1 MSQPK
6 NVPLSV
12 LELAPVS
19 VGQPGAEAIGA
30 ALDVARAADDAGY
43 RRIWFAQ
50 HHLSPG
56 VASAQPAVLAAL
68 AAERTTRIRVGSGAV
83 LLGSTTPLV
92 GAEQFGTV
100 AAAHPGR
107 VDLGVGRAH
116 VPPPAGGGTTAE
128 HEPGGSASDAEQ
140 APAGAAGTARPAGT
154 AVVDTTVETRVV
166 DGLVVPPPVGFDLS
180 NPALKRRLLA
190 HRDVVGSRDAG
201 DFRAELEAILALRAG
216 TFAFDGLA
224 FTSPPVEGTDF
235 DLWVLASSGGES
247 ARVAGELGLPLA
259 ANYHVAPGNVL
270 DTVATYRAAFRP
282 GVLAEPYVVV
292 SADVLV
298 AETGARARE
307 LGAPFAAWVRSIRT
321 GADGAIAFP
330 APGTT
335 TPVEEWSD
343 EERALVAD
351 RVDSRFVGSSD
362 EVVAGL
368 EALVR
373 ATGADE
379 LLVTTE
385 AFDPADRVRSFELLA
400 AAWAERAPVQPA
412 REAAERVAAGAV
424 LIDVRSAGGRAATGA
439 IPGARVTDRN
449 RLESLFDDA
458 GTPLVSLDTPV
469 VVVCGSVNGSGPVAR
484 ELRRRGFT
492 DVTHVDG
499 GFPAWK
505 EAGLPTVAAEPAD
518 AQPLAAPE
526 PARA

>member
-1 MSQPK
+1 MPR
-6 NVPLSV
+6 
-12 LELAPVS
+12 PV
-19 VGQPGAEAIGA
+19 
-30 ALDVARAADDAGY
+30 R
-43 RRIWFAQ
+43 
-50 HHLSPG
+50 
-56 VASAQPAVLAAL
+56 
-68 AAERTTRIRVGSGAV
+68 
-83 LLGSTTPLV
+83 
-92 GAEQFGTV
+92 
-100 AAAHPGR
+100 
-107 VDLGVGRAH
+107 
-116 VPPPAGGGTTAE
+116 
-128 HEPGGSASDAEQ
+128 
-140 APAGAAGTARPAGT
+140 
-154 AVVDTTVETRVV
+154 
-166 DGLVVPPPVGFDLS
+166 FDLS
-180 NPALKRRLLA
+180 NPALKRRMLA
-190 HRDVVGSRDAG
+190 HFGIVGSRDAG
-201 DFRAELEAILALRAG
+201 PFRDELEAILALRDG
-216 TFAFDGLA
+216 SFASDGLA
-224 FTSPPVEGTDF
+224 FTSPPVEGAAF

-270 DTVATYRAAFRP
+270 DTVTAYRDAFRP

-307 LGAPFAAWVRSIRT
+307 LGAPFADWVRSIRT
-321 GADGAIAFP
+321 GVDGAIAFP

-335 TPVEEWSD
+335 TPWEEWS
-343 EERALVAD
+343 EEDRALVAD
-351 RVDSRFVGSSD
+351 RLESRFVGSPD

-412 REAAERVAAGAV
+412 SDAGERVSGGAV
-424 LIDVRSAGGRAATGA
+424 LIDVRSAGGRAATGE

-449 RLESLFDDA
+449 RLETLFDDG
-458 GTPLVSLDTPV
+458 GTPLVSLDTPI

-505 EAGLPTVAAEPAD
+505 AAGLPTSDAATEPAPAEPESAED
-518 AQPLAAPE
+518 ARDLE
-526 PARA
+526 PAARA

>member
-1 MSQPK
+1 MTDVTS
-6 NVPLSV
+6 VPLSV

-19 VGQPGAEAIGA
+19 VGQPGAEAIRA
-30 ALDVARAADDAGY
+30 ALDVAVAADAAGY

-68 AAERTTRIRVGSGAV
+68 AAERTPRIRVGSGAV

-116 VPPPAGGGTTAE
+116 VPQPAA
-128 HEPGGSASDAEQ
+128 D
-140 APAGAAGTARPAGT
+140 GAATGPAAT
-154 AVVDTTVETRVV
+154 AVRRVV
-166 DGLVVPPPVGFDLS
+166 DGLVVPPPVHFDFS

-190 HRDVVGSRDAG
+190 QREVVGSREAG
-201 DFRAELEAILALRAG
+201 EFRAELEAILSLREG

-224 FTSPPVEGTDF
+224 FTSPPVEGADF

-270 DTVATYRAAFRP
+270 ETVAAYREAFRP

-307 LGAPFAAWVRSIRT
+307 LGASFADWVRSIRT
-321 GADGAIAFP
+321 GVDGAIAFP

-335 TPVEEWSD
+335 STWEEWSD
-343 EERALVAD
+343 EDRALVAD
-351 RVDSRFVGSSD
+351 RVDSRFVGSPD

-412 REAAERVAAGAV
+412 HDAGERVAAGAV
-424 LIDVRSAGGRAATGA
+424 LIDVRSAGGRAATGE
-439 IPGARVTDRN
+439 IPGAKITDRN

-458 GTPLVSLDTPV
+458 GTPLVSLDTPI

-505 EAGLPTVAAEPAD
+505 DAGLPTVTSESESEPEAVHELEPA
-518 AQPLAAPE
+518 
-526 PARA
+526 ARA

>member
-1 MSQPK
+1 
-6 NVPLSV
+6 
-12 LELAPVS
+12 VS
-19 VGQPGAEAIGA
+19 VGQPGAEAVRA

-116 VPPPAGGGTTAE
+116 VIPPADGAASAE
-128 HEPGGSASDAEQ
+128 REPGGSASDAEAA
-140 APAGAAGTARPAGT
+140 APGT
-154 AVVDTTVETRVV
+154 AVVEKTVESRVV
-166 DGLVVPPPVGFDLS
+166 DGLVVPPPVRFDLS

-190 HRDVVGSRDAG
+190 HREIVGSREAG
-201 DFRAELEAILALRAG
+201 AFRAELEQVLALRAG

-224 FTSPPVEGTDF
+224 FTSPPVEGADF

-270 DTVATYRAAFRP
+270 ETVAAYRAAFRP

-307 LGAPFAAWVRSIRT
+307 LGAPFADWVRSIRT
-321 GADGAIAFP
+321 GVDGAIAFP
-330 APGTT
+330 EPGTT
-335 TPVEEWSD
+335 QPFEEWSD
-343 EERALVAD
+343 EDRALVAD
-351 RVDSRFVGSSD
+351 RVESRFVGSPD

-412 REAAERVAAGAV
+412 REAGERVSDGAV

-439 IPGARVTDRN
+439 IPGARITDRN
-449 RLESLFDDA
+449 RLETLFDDA
-458 GTPLVSLDTPV
+458 GTPLVALDTPI

-505 EAGLPTVAAEPAD
+505 DAGLPTAD
-518 AQPLAAPE
+518 ATPEAADEARGLAPA
-526 PARA
+526 ARA